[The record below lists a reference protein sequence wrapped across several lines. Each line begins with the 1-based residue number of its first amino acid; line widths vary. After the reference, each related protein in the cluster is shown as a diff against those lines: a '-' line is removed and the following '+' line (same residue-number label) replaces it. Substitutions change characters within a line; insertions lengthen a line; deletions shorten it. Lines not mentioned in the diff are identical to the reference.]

1 MPPDHV
7 PPSRIGP
14 GGPGSSSVSP
24 PIHRVSVPEAGDTPG
39 LPDMPRLRQ
48 ARLAKVRAELAR
60 RDLAGALLYDPVNI
74 RYATGS
80 RNMAVWTLHNAVRYC
95 FIATEGPVVLFDFH
109 GCGHLSAEL
118 ETIDE
123 TRGGIGWYYF
133 GAGPHMEA
141 RARKWAAEIAD
152 LVGFHGGGN
161 RRLAVDKVDPAGL
174 DALRGLNIEV
184 VDGQGVCESAR
195 LFKTPDEIAAMQ
207 QSIAVAEA
215 GMYRMRE
222 ALRPGVSEQ
231 EIWALLHETNIAKGG
246 EWIETRL
253 LTTGEKTNPWFQ
265 EAGTRLLRP
274 GDLLSFDTDLIGP
287 YGYCA
292 DISRTYH
299 CGPGRP
305 TDEQRKLYRMAWEQ
319 IQHNTA
325 LIRPGLGYR
334 EFAERAM
341 VLPEDYMPQRYSVLA
356 HGVGLCD
363 EYPACV
369 YLQDFDDAGYDGV
382 FEAGQTMCVESYVG
396 VVGGREGVKL
406 EQQVLVTDTGVALL
420 STFPWEEDLLGREI

>member
-1 MPPDHV
+1 M
-7 PPSRIGP
+7 
-14 GGPGSSSVSP
+14 
-24 PIHRVSVPEAGDTPG
+24 A
-39 LPDMPRLRQ
+39 RLRQ
-48 ARLAKVRAELAR
+48 ARLAKVKAELAR
-60 RDLAGALLYDPVNI
+60 RDVAGALLYDPINI

-80 RNMAVWTLHNAVRYC
+80 RNMAVWTLHNAVRYA
-95 FIATEGPVVLFDFH
+95 FVATEGPVVIFDFH
-109 GCGHLSAEL
+109 GCGHLSDGL
-118 ETIDE
+118 DTVDD
-123 TRGGIGWYYF
+123 TRAAVSWYYF
-133 GAGPHMEA
+133 GAGPHMQA

-152 LVGFHGGGN
+152 LVDLHGGGN
-161 RRLAVDKVDPAGL
+161 RRLAVDTVDPAGL
-174 DALRGLNIEV
+174 DALRALNIEV
-184 VDGQGVCESAR
+184 VDGQGACEAAR

-222 ALRPGVSEQ
+222 ALRPGVTEQ
-231 EIWALLHETNIAKGG
+231 AIWALLHETNIALGG

-253 LTTGEKTNPWFQ
+253 LTSGEKTNPWFQ

-305 TDEQRKLYRMAWEQ
+305 SDEQRKLYRLAWEQ

-334 EFAERAM
+334 ELAERAM

-382 FEAGQTMCVESYVG
+382 FEAGQTVCVESYVG
-396 VVGGREGVKL
+396 AVGGREGVKL